1 MDTLTSFHEAGHA
14 AISLLL
20 DEFPD
25 GASIRAEELP
35 EGLSLGHTRYLPV
48 EARLIAEA
56 ALFGNT
62 PADRD
67 RVMRYLVALAAGP
80 AAEAFHMRGSRTIF
94 LDQQSWETFGGAMDF
109 RQAERVFG
117 KARGL
122 LDADLDDI
130 VSEAFDMLEQ
140 PSVWSG
146 VEHLAADLRRFGELD
161 YEGIRDAVLN
171 HEAIRTQSIVDRLN
185 WR

>member
-1 MDTLTSFHEAGHA
+1 VVDKLSAFHEGGHA

-25 GASIRAEELP
+25 EASIRI
-35 EGLSLGHTRYLPV
+35 EGDSLGHTSYLPV

-56 ALFGNT
+56 AVTGST
-62 PADRD
+62 QADRD
-67 RVMRYLVALAAGP
+67 IVMRYLVALAAGP
-80 AAEAFHMRGSRTIF
+80 VAQALHMRGSQTIF
-94 LDQQSWETFGGAMDF
+94 FDQTSWETFGGGQDF
-109 RQAERVFG
+109 AQAERVMG

-122 LDADLDDI
+122 LDSDLDDI

-140 PSVWSG
+140 PGVWSS
-146 VEHLAADLRRFGELD
+146 VEHVAADLLRFGELD